1 MWWNVMHL
9 QSSPKVS
16 GAQLPHDLMACR
28 WVNVGSVSREIP
40 MITDIVEEPSMS
52 SCCISPSQ
60 NKSSKT
66 RSSTLHRMAF
76 SEDSL
81 CDLNKGYSD
90 LSYMGTDSKATATS
104 LRYWIPGIL

>member
-1 MWWNVMHL
+1 MHL

-16 GAQLPHDLMACR
+16 GAQLPHDLMACP

-40 MITDIVEEPSMS
+40 MITGIVEEPSMS
-52 SCCISPSQ
+52 SCCISP
-60 NKSSKT
+60 SKT

-90 LSYMGTDSKATATS
+90 LSYMGTDPKATATS